1 VTTPSSAL
9 QRPAGLVTLRWAI
22 GVVLFFGLMSCVVK
36 GADNPADPFLASPS
50 SGASS
55 RTGLAGFEETRVTVT
70 TGASVLEWCM
80 LLAQTEQ
87 QRARGLME
95 VTDPALGGY
104 DGMVFRYDTDVNEQ
118 YWMRNTRMPL
128 SIAYVDSAGQLVSAV
143 DMAPCEDSPDCQD
156 YPAAGP
162 YRTAIEVPQG
172 KLPSLGI
179 VQGATIVDDKVGC
192 G

>member
-1 VTTPSSAL
+1 MTSPFPAL
-9 QRPAGLVTLRWAI
+9 QRPAGLAALRWAI
-22 GVVLFFGLMSCVVK
+22 GVVFVSGLIGCVVK
-36 GADNPADPFLASPS
+36 GANSPADPFLASPS
-50 SGASS
+50 SGASN
-55 RTGLAGFEETRVTVT
+55 RTRLTGFEETRVTVK

-95 VTDPALGGY
+95 VTDAALGGY
-104 DGMVFRYDTDVNEQ
+104 DGMLFRYDTDVNER
-118 YWMRNTRMPL
+118 YWMRNTPMPL
-128 SIAYVDSAGQLVSAV
+128 SIAFVDSAGHLVSNV
-143 DMAPCEDSPDCQD
+143 DMAPCADSPDCQD

-179 VQGATIVDDKVGC
+179 LPGATIVDDNAGC
-192 G
+192 T